1 MRGRPTHCCRL
12 ALVVLFGLS
21 LIGCEGL
28 VAEREV
34 PPQEWPDVLEE
45 LPWPDAWEELPA
57 CEYPWTGPFE
67 APETE
72 EPSGL
77 LRLFAEGLQPMHRDL
92 VMHVEVLAA
101 DGAVDG
107 GFDDAFFLDVQPSQ
121 GFEIQS
127 ISEPVSGR
135 LSVRYR
141 LTEPGIYTLNATVEN
156 STRTGSTQ
164 IAGYETN
171 LPIWEIQTS
180 PEDWESL
187 IAGDPAEY
195 TRVPVTLVLEGV
207 SYAAQMRLHGGSTRW
222 YAKKSWR
229 IDLEADETGDSVE
242 LPDGSDHLVLRAEY
256 PDKTMLR
263 NYLSSQM
270 LRSGTWVP
278 ASRVEPVHLR
288 VNGEFYGLMQRAERI
303 DGDFLASRGLNND
316 GQLYEADPPHTLLG
330 PGGNLTPLDPDLYE
344 QVYQHHRGPIEY
356 TDLIEL
362 IEQTLSPG
370 GVDAEQPIADSVA
383 VGEVLAYAAVEALIQ
398 NQDHLRKNYYL
409 YRDAAA
415 SDEGGWRFL
424 PWDMDL
430 TWGHLWSEENDILGE
445 EITTDASLWM
455 GLSDTPEAW
464 NHNALLHRV
473 LREPVYAALFE
484 EYVLHLMNDVFSE
497 EFVEERIDN
506 MLCRTTPELL
516 ADTKKRAD
524 NAEYLDRVDEL
535 FEFLDGKRDQVWTE
549 FGGE

>member
-1 MRGRPTHCCRL
+1 
-12 ALVVLFGLS
+12 
-21 LIGCEGL
+21 
-28 VAEREV
+28 
-34 PPQEWPDVLEE
+34 
-45 LPWPDAWEELPA
+45 
-57 CEYPWTGPFE
+57 
-67 APETE
+67 
-72 EPSGL
+72 
-77 LRLFAEGLQPMHRDL
+77 
-92 VMHVEVLAA
+92 MHVEVRVPG
-101 DGAVDG
+101 GAVDE
-107 GFDDAFFLDVQPSQ
+107 GFADAFFLDVQPPQ

-127 ISEPVSGR
+127 ISEPSSGR

-171 LPIWEIQTS
+171 LPIWEIEAS

-187 IAGDPAEY
+187 VAGDPAEH
-195 TRVPVTLVLEGV
+195 RKVPVTLVLEGV
-207 SYAAQMRLHGGSTRW
+207 SYAARMRLRGGSTRW
-222 YAKKSWR
+222 YSKKSWR
-229 IDLEADETGDSVE
+229 IDLDADETGNSVE

-278 ASRVEPVHLR
+278 TSRVEPVHLR
-288 VNGEFYGLMQRAERI
+288 VNGEFYGLVQRAERI

-316 GQLYEADPPHTLLG
+316 GQLYEADPPHTLQG
-330 PGGNLTPLDPDLYE
+330 PGGNLTPLDADLYE
-344 QVYQHHRGPIEY
+344 QVYQHHRGPVEY

-362 IEQTLSPG
+362 IEQTLSPFG
-370 GVDAEQPIADSVA
+370 ANSGEPIADFVA

-398 NQDHLRKNYYL
+398 NQDHLRKNFYL

-415 SDEGGWRFL
+415 TEEDRWRLL

-430 TWGHLWSEENDILGE
+430 TWGHLWTEENDILDE

-455 GLSDTPEAW
+455 GLADVPEAVE
-464 NHNALLHRV
+464 HNALLHRV
-473 LREPVYAALFE
+473 LQDPVYAAVYE

-524 NAEYLDRVDEL
+524 NTEYLDRVDEL